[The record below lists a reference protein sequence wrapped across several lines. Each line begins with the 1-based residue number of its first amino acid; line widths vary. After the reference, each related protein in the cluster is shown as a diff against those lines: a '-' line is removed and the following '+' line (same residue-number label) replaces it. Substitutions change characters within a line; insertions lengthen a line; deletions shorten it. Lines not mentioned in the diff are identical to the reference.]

1 MRKTEIYNPLVTATN
16 ISFEGANIYQFLRLS
31 SIKYFVAEL
40 QKELTD
46 DDRIMKQNN
55 HCFKIQ
61 KVILKKLDQTRKLKV
76 INFKRSLEI

>member
-1 MRKTEIYNPLVTATN
+1 MRKTEIYNPLVNATN

-46 DDRIMKQNN
+46 VDRSVKQNN

-61 KVILKKLDQTRKLKV
+61 KVIREKLDQTRKLKV